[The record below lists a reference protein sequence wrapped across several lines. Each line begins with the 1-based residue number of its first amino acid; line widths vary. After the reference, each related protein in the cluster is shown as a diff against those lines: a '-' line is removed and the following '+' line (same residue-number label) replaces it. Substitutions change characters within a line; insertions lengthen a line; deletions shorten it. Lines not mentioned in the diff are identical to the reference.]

1 MRSVLICLLLAGSAA
16 ASATPR
22 HLTLVNDGPRRIS
35 AVHSAVPGSNDWR
48 SVSIVEGGL
57 SGGGDAETL
66 KMETGPGCLSDLRIA
81 FAGNRQ
87 LIVRGFNVC
96 RYHSLRA
103 GTAWRLGH
111 AQQRAQAIIATKD
124 ESGSHP

>member
-1 MRSVLICLLLAGSAA
+1 MRSVLICLLLAGSTAV
-16 ASATPR
+16 SATPR
-22 HLTLVNDGPRRIS
+22 HLILVNDGPRRIS
-35 AVHSAVPGSNDWR
+35 AVHSAVPGSNEWR
-48 SVSIVEGGL
+48 SVLIAGGGL

-81 FAGNRQ
+81 FAGNHQ
-87 LIVRGFNVC
+87 LIVRAFNVC
-96 RYHSLRA
+96 RYRGLRA